1 VLTGQPHHQAQGAI
15 GRRRFA
21 RMCDNGAVSSQ
32 TRAGLTPGDL
42 ESLSAALASG
52 KRVTVYLRDAMPSL
66 NLEAGTSARV
76 VSIDGSTVTV
86 SPRGV
91 DDQLPFEADE
101 LRRNRSA
108 PASSTTAG
116 GRTVKRTPA
125 QDASTPVAT
134 PAATEDSSRHTPK
147 KARPGTDAQLKAA
160 ESTPPPATNKPP
172 RKTKAPTAPT
182 TVTITAAG
190 ESTWTVTV
198 SHGTRK
204 QGKPTE
210 VTADRVARAM
220 RVLED
225 ETAISAVDAVIESAR
240 SAAQRRIEELSQE
253 LEVARAALA
262 HLDGPVDHD

>member
-1 VLTGQPHHQAQGAI
+1 
-15 GRRRFA
+15 
-21 RMCDNGAVSSQ
+21 MCDNGAVSSQ
-32 TRAGLTPGDL
+32 TKAGLTPGDL

-66 NLEAGTSARV
+66 NLEAGASARV

-101 LRRNRSA
+101 LRRNRTAPA
-108 PASSTTAG
+108 PASSAG
-116 GRTVKRTPA
+116 GRTSKRQPA
-125 QDASTPVAT
+125 QDVPVPVAK
-134 PAATEDSSRHTPK
+134 PATTESSPRQTPK
-147 KARPGTDAQLKAA
+147 RAQPVADTQSRA
-160 ESTPPPATNKPP
+160 GEPAPSPATSKPP
-172 RKTKAPTAPT
+172 RKSKAPTAPT

-190 ESTWTVTV
+190 ESTWTVAV

-204 QGKPTE
+204 QGRPTE

-220 RVLED
+220 RELGD
-225 ETAISAVDAVIESAR
+225 ETAITAVDTVIESAR

-253 LEVARAALA
+253 LEAARAALA
-262 HLDGPVDHD
+262 HLDGPVGDD